1 MDTAL
6 WKYNAAVKCI
16 VSLETAELQRAID
29 AVLPP
34 LGEER
39 TALLKALIA
48 EHGGPQTKTG
58 QALARFKRR
67 DDIKRRRTQE
77 APPTPVPD
85 FQRWRLAR
93 SKDLRDW
100 YYLSNTRYRRY
111 PVPEGP
117 MVDWL
122 ALVSLLRTGRTYGF
136 AGTRLAWASGMG
148 IYSARNHSY
157 HGDRAAFAFNAEH
170 AGAVADW
177 LEAQLNIFL
186 DKAKAPG

>member
-1 MDTAL
+1 MDTTL

-48 EHGGPQTKTG
+48 EHGGPQTQTG

-67 DDIKRRRTQE
+67 DDIKRRRTLGT
-77 APPTPVPD
+77 PPPPVPD
-85 FQRWRLAR
+85 FQRWRLEH

-100 YYLSNTRYRRY
+100 YYLCNTRYRRY
-111 PVPEGP
+111 PIPEGP
-117 MVDWL
+117 MADWL
-122 ALVSLLRTGRTYGF
+122 ELVQQLRSGGTYGS

-148 IYSARNHSY
+148 IYSARNHQY
-157 HGDRAAFAFNAEH
+157 GDRAAFAFNAEH

-177 LEAQLNIFL
+177 LEARLNIFL